1 MDYHRWFVIVTLE
14 APRRSR
20 GPGYIMIRFA
30 RTLAACLLLPLAA
43 GGVRAQAPL
52 PAPEAGP
59 IAVLPF
65 ANLSPDPDDAW
76 LGDGIAE
83 TLTAELEARG
93 LNVVGRARDW
103 LAAGGAAVGGGEP
116 AGGDALGDLGQLHRR
131 LGARWAVTGSY
142 QQIGQ
147 RLRINA
153 RIVDLPSAVVVHA
166 VRTDGERHEIFALQD
181 RIAGDLAAGLSGD
194 RLPTRGSPQPRRPD
208 ADLLVENAAPP
219 RRGGPPAGNPLTAR
233 PGESPAALSSAPWAP
248 RRPAEAA
255 PVPGG
260 TAGRQTAPVPRRPAA
275 AAPGMVGS
283 VGREPVAAPR
293 RPAETAPSLDAGEA
307 RRRESAP
314 APLGPAAAA
323 PARREPAATSA
334 GARIPNT
341 AAESAGRFAGVG
353 IASGAGILTGR
364 PSVRP
369 ERTAAA
375 PRIDGTLDDPVW
387 ERATRISDFVQ
398 QRPLDGA
405 PATEDSEVYIAY
417 DNDNL
422 YFGIRA
428 HYSDP
433 ALIRANRADRDQTFI
448 DDTVAVYFDPF
459 LDQQRAY
466 VFSVNGYGVQADS
479 LLESSAQR
487 MSGGGGGGGRPGGG
501 GGRTPGSGRGGMSAA
516 LAASLGAPPTGDLS
530 WDALFD
536 SAARLVADGWTAEMA
551 IPFKSLRYPERRP
564 GEPHRWGFQIVRTIF
579 GKDEADVWSPVSRGV
594 AGFLTQMGLLDG
606 LTNLSTSRNLEILP
620 TLTAIRYG
628 SLDASTG
635 SFEEATQPEG
645 ALNLKYGVTPNLT
658 ADFTYNPDFSQIES
672 DTPQIEVN
680 QRYPLFFPELRP
692 FFLEGQEVFTL
703 PGQINL
709 LHTRTIV
716 DPRYGAKLTGKV
728 GNTTLGV
735 LVAND
740 EAPGKRDDLAA
751 DALGKTSRIFVGR
764 ARYDLYAESSI
775 GVMAT
780 DREFLDSYSRVA
792 AVDGRFRLGRTSS
805 LTMLY
810 AGSQH
815 RDETGAE
822 RTGPTAHVA
831 YNRQGRNLSYGASF
845 DTVDPNFRTDTGFVQ
860 RVDTRST
867 RANAAY
873 RWWPDNLVSNWGP
886 FASYG
891 RIYDFAGVL
900 QDEQTGAGVRA
911 TLANG
916 IITVANVNQDL
927 EHYGG
932 IDFRKTSAFIGGGA
946 SASRKIAFGGFL
958 NWGDQIRYGD
968 APFLGRSVNTT
979 VFVNLRPTSRLSADL
994 NLITSRLHDPMTE
1007 ALVFDVKILRTF
1019 TTYQLTNRLALRN
1032 ITEYN
1037 SLNRT
1042 LGANVLF
1049 TYRVNAGTVFFVG
1062 YDDHYQQEDLIDAVR
1077 FPTTALRQTNRAF
1090 FTKLSYLFRY

>member
-1 MDYHRWFVIVTLE
+1 MTR
-14 APRRSR
+14 A
-20 GPGYIMIRFA
+20 A
-30 RTLAACLLLPLAA
+30 RALAACLLLPLTA
-43 GGVRAQAPL
+43 GGTRAQAPV
-52 PAPEAGP
+52 PPPISAP

-65 ANLSPDPDDAW
+65 TNLSPDPDDAW

-83 TLTAELEARG
+83 TLTAELSARG
-93 LNVVGRARDW
+93 LPVVGAAGVA
-103 LAAGGAAVGGGEP
+103 LAAPGPGGVEDSA
-116 AGGDALGDLGQLHRR
+116 GDLERLHRR
-131 LGARWAVTGSY
+131 LGARWAVTGSF

-153 RIVDLPSAVVVHA
+153 RILDLPSAVVIHA
-166 VRTDGERHEIFALQD
+166 ARIDGARHEIFALQD
-181 RIAGDLAAGLSGD
+181 RIAGELAAGLSTG
-194 RLPTRGSPQPRRPD
+194 RFPTPGLPKPRHPD
-208 ADLLVENAAPP
+208 AGRLAEVAASP
-219 RRGGPPAGNPLTAR
+219 RPAGPPTGNPLAAR
-233 PGESPAALSSAPWAP
+233 PGESPADFSGPAGTL
-248 RRPAEAA
+248 RRPGEVPAGGGVPSLGAE
-255 PVPGG
+255 GG
-260 TAGRQTAPVPRRPAA
+260 TGVPNPAGGAA
-275 AAPGMVGS
+275 G
-283 VGREPVAAPR
+283 
-293 RPAETAPSLDAGEA
+293 L
-307 RRRESAP
+307 
-314 APLGPAAAA
+314 
-323 PARREPAATSA
+323 
-334 GARIPNT
+334 
-341 AAESAGRFAGVG
+341 G

-369 ERTAAA
+369 ERTADA

-387 ERATRISDFVQ
+387 ERATRIADFVQ

-405 PATEDSEVYIAY
+405 PATEDTEVYVAY
-417 DNDNL
+417 DDDNL

-479 LLESSAQR
+479 LLESSAER
-487 MSGGGGGGGRPGGG
+487 LPGGGGGGGGGGGRSG
-501 GGRTPGSGRGGMSAA
+501 GGRSPGSGRGGMSAA

-530 WDALFD
+530 WDALFETE
-536 SAARLVADGWTAEMA
+536 ARLTGDGWTAEMA
-551 IPFKSLRYPERRP
+551 IPFKSLRYPERGP

-579 GKDEADVWSPVSRGV
+579 GKDEADVWSPVSRGM

-606 LTNLSTSRNLEILP
+606 LTNLSTSRNLEIMP
-620 TLTAIRYG
+620 TVTAIRYG
-628 SLDASTG
+628 SLDAATG
-635 SFEEATQPEG
+635 AFDEATQPEG
-645 ALNLKYGVTPNLT
+645 AVNVKYGVTPNLT

-680 QRYPLFFPELRP
+680 QRFPLFYPELRP
-692 FFLEGQEVFTL
+692 FFLEGQEVFTV
-703 PGQINL
+703 PGQVNL

-716 DPRYGAKLTGKV
+716 DPRYGGKLTGKV

-740 EAPGKRDDLAA
+740 EAPGRRDDLPA
-751 DALGKTSRIFVGR
+751 DAVGKTSQVFVGR
-764 ARYDLYAESSI
+764 ARYDLYAESSL

-780 DREFLDSYSRVA
+780 GREFLDAYSRVA

-815 RDETGAE
+815 RDEEGAE

-845 DTVDPNFRTDTGFVQ
+845 DSIDPDFRTDTGFLQ
-860 RVDTRST
+860 RVDTRT
-867 RANAAY
+867 ARANAAW
-873 RWWPDNLVSNWGP
+873 RWWPDNLVINWGP

-891 RIYDFAGVL
+891 RIYDFGGVL
-900 QDEQTGAGVRA
+900 QDEQSSLGARA

-916 IITVANVNQDL
+916 IITVFNVNQDV
-927 EHYGG
+927 ERYSG
-932 IDFRKTSAFIGGGA
+932 IDFRKNSAFIGGGA
-946 SASRKIAFGGFL
+946 SASRKLSFGGFL

-968 APFLGRSVNTT
+968 DPFLGRSVNTT
-979 VFVNLRPTSRLSADL
+979 VFANLRPTSRLSADL
-994 NLITSRLHDPMTE
+994 TLITSRLHDPMTE
-1007 ALVFDVKILRTF
+1007 AQVFDVKILRTF

-1032 ITEYN
+1032 IMEYN

-1062 YDDHYQQEDLIDAVR
+1062 YDDHYRQGSLIDEAR

>member
-1 MDYHRWFVIVTLE
+1 M
-14 APRRSR
+14 R
-20 GPGYIMIRFA
+20 GSD
-30 RTLAACLLLPLAA
+30 
-43 GGVRAQAPL
+43 
-52 PAPEAGP
+52 P

-65 ANLSPDPDDAW
+65 TNLSPDPEDAW

-83 TLTAELEARG
+83 TLKAELAARG
-93 LNVVGRARDW
+93 LTVVGPAG
-103 LAAGGAAVGGGEP
+103 LPIVVTGGAVGAED
-116 AGGDALGDLGQLHRR
+116 AGGDFGRLHRR
-131 LGARWAVTGSY
+131 LGTRRAVTGSY
-142 QQIGQ
+142 QQVGR

-153 RIVDLPSAVVVHA
+153 RVVDLPSAVVLHA
-166 VRTDGERHEIFALQD
+166 VRTDGDRHEIFALQD
-181 RIAGDLAAGLSGD
+181 RIAGELAAGLSAG
-194 RLPTRGSPQPRRPD
+194 RFTPRKLP
-208 ADLLVENAAPP
+208 AAPP
-219 RRGGPPAGNPLTAR
+219 SGPDLRA
-233 PGESPAALSSAPWAP
+233 
-248 RRPAEAA
+248 
-255 PVPGG
+255 
-260 TAGRQTAPVPRRPAA
+260 
-275 AAPGMVGS
+275 
-283 VGREPVAAPR
+283 
-293 RPAETAPSLDAGEA
+293 
-307 RRRESAP
+307 ESAP
-314 APLGPAAAA
+314 APRLGNPPPGIPPRVDAAAA
-323 PARREPAATSA
+323 EDPARPGGLATRDRPRGRPVESATVLSPTPLTPRGPADAAA
-334 GARIPNT
+334 GAAETAGLDPFAAPRRRQPTEAAPFSTAGETAPVERGRAGGGIPGS
-341 AAESAGRFAGVG
+341 AAEGISVPNAAGGIAGLG

-369 ERTAAA
+369 ERTTTA

-387 ERATRISDFVQ
+387 ERATRIADFVQ

-405 PATEDSEVYIAY
+405 PATEDTEVYIAY

-422 YFGIRA
+422 YFGVHA

-433 ALIRANRADRDQTFI
+433 GLIRANRADRDQTFI
-448 DDTVAVYFDPF
+448 DDTVALYFDPF

-466 VFSVNGYGVQADS
+466 VFSVNGYGVQGDS
-479 LLESSAQR
+479 LLESSAER
-487 MSGGGGGGGRPGGG
+487 MPGGGGGGGGGGGRPGGG
-501 GGRTPGSGRGGMSAA
+501 GRSPGSGRGGMSAA

-530 WDALFD
+530 WDALFE
-536 SAARLVADGWTAEMA
+536 SGARLVDDGWTAEMA

-594 AGFLTQMGLLDG
+594 AGFLTQMGVLDG

-620 TLTAIRYG
+620 TVTAIRIG
-628 SLDASTG
+628 SLDAATG
-635 SFEEATQPEG
+635 GFDEATHPEG
-645 ALNLKYGVTPNLT
+645 AVNVKYGVTPNLT

-680 QRYPLFFPELRP
+680 QRFPLFYPELRP
-692 FFLEGQEVFTL
+692 FFLEGQEVFTV
-703 PGQINL
+703 PGQVNL

-716 DPRYGAKLTGKV
+716 DPRYGGKLTGKV

-740 EAPGKRDDLAA
+740 EAPGRRDDLAA
-751 DALGKTSRIFVGR
+751 DAVGKTSQVFVGR
-764 ARYDLYAESSI
+764 ARYDLYAESSL

-780 DREFLDSYSRVA
+780 GREFLDAYSRVA

-815 RDETGAE
+815 RDEDGAE

-845 DTVDPNFRTDTGFVQ
+845 DSVDPNFRTDTGFLQ
-860 RVDTRST
+860 RVDTRT
-867 RANAAY
+867 ARANAAW
-873 RWWPDNLVSNWGP
+873 RWWPDNMVINWGP

-891 RIYDFAGVL
+891 RIYDFGGIL
-900 QDEQTGAGVRA
+900 QDEQSGFGVRA

-916 IITVANVNQDL
+916 IITVANVNRDM
-927 EHYGG
+927 ERYGG

-946 SASRKIAFGGFL
+946 SASRRISFGGFL
-958 NWGDQIRYGD
+958 NWGDQIRYHETD
-968 APFLGRSVNTT
+968 PFLGRSVNTT
-979 VFVNLRPTSRLSADL
+979 VFANLRPTSRLSADL
-994 NLITSRLHDPMTE
+994 TLITSRLHDPMTE
-1007 ALVFDVKILRTF
+1007 DLVFDVKILRTF

-1032 ITEYN
+1032 IMEFN

-1062 YDDHYQQEDLIDAVR
+1062 YDDHYRQGNLIDDVR

>member
-1 MDYHRWFVIVTLE
+1 MT
-14 APRRSR
+14 
-20 GPGYIMIRFA
+20 RFA
-30 RTLAACLLLPLAA
+30 PITRGTCLLLALAGA
-43 GGVRAQAPL
+43 DVGAQAP
-52 PAPEAGP
+52 PPGRGANP

-65 ANLSPDPDDAW
+65 TNLSPDPDDAW
-76 LGDGIAE
+76 LGDGIAD
-83 TLTAELEARG
+83 TLAAELTARG
-93 LNVVGRARDW
+93 LRVVGPEVHP
-103 LAAGGAAVGGGEP
+103 LAILGGAGSGEDP
-116 AGGDALGDLGQLHRR
+116 VRELGRLHRR
-131 LGARWAVTGSY
+131 LGARRAVTGSY
-142 QQIGQ
+142 QRLGQ

-166 VRTDGERHEIFALQD
+166 VRADGERHEIFALQD
-181 RIAGDLAAGLSGD
+181 RIAGELAAGLAED
-194 RLPTRGSPQPRRPD
+194 RFPTRRPRGPQRPD
-208 ADLLVENAAPP
+208 ASPLAENA
-219 RRGGPPAGNPLTAR
+219 PAAR
-233 PGESPAALSSAPWAP
+233 PGATAAGEPPAARPGDSPDALFPAPPAFR
-248 RRPAEAA
+248 RRPAGTAPGPGRIAERETAPAAGRPGETAPGPGADEADPRA
-255 PVPGG
+255 PAGVG
-260 TAGRQTAPVPRRPAA
+260 TAGPAA
-275 AAPGMVGS
+275 GVAGAPGLASEG
-283 VGREPVAAPR
+283 
-293 RPAETAPSLDAGEA
+293 AG
-307 RRRESAP
+307 
-314 APLGPAAAA
+314 
-323 PARREPAATSA
+323 
-334 GARIPNT
+334 
-341 AAESAGRFAGVG
+341 FAGLG

-364 PSVRP
+364 PSVSP
-369 ERTAAA
+369 ERTTTA

-387 ERATRISDFVQ
+387 ERATRITEFVQ

-405 PATEDSEVYIAY
+405 PATEDTEVYIAY

-422 YFGIRA
+422 YFGVHA

-433 ALIRANRADRDQTFI
+433 GLIRANRADRDQTFI
-448 DDTVAVYFDPF
+448 DDTVALYFDPF

-466 VFSVNGYGVQADS
+466 VFSVNGYGVQGDS
-479 LLESSAQR
+479 LLESSAER
-487 MSGGGGGGGRPGGG
+487 LPGGGGGGGGGGGPGGG
-501 GGRTPGSGRGGMSAA
+501 GRSPGSGRGGMSAA

-530 WDALFD
+530 WDALFE
-536 SAARLVADGWTAEMA
+536 SGARLVDDGWTAEMA
-551 IPFKSLRYPERRP
+551 IPFKSLRYPERRA

-620 TLTAIRYG
+620 TVTAIRIG
-628 SLDASTG
+628 SLDAATG
-635 SFEEATQPEG
+635 AFEEATHPEG
-645 ALNLKYGVTPNLT
+645 AVNVKYGVTPNLT

-680 QRYPLFFPELRP
+680 QRFPLFYPELRP
-692 FFLEGQEVFTL
+692 FFLEGQEVFTV
-703 PGQINL
+703 PGQVNL

-716 DPRYGAKLTGKV
+716 DPRYGGKLTGKV

-740 EAPGKRDDLAA
+740 EAPGRRDDLPL
-751 DALGKTSRIFVGR
+751 DAVGKTSQVFVGR
-764 ARYDLYAESSI
+764 ARYDLYAESSL

-780 DREFLDSYSRVA
+780 GREFLDAYSRVA

-815 RDETGAE
+815 RNEEGAE

-845 DTVDPNFRTDTGFVQ
+845 DTVDPDFRTDTGFLQ
-860 RVDTRST
+860 RVDTRT
-867 RANAAY
+867 ARANAAW
-873 RWWPDNLVSNWGP
+873 RWWPDNLVINWGP
-886 FASYG
+886 YASYG
-891 RIYDFAGVL
+891 RIYDFGGVL
-900 QDEQTGAGVRA
+900 QDEQSGLGVRA

-916 IITVANVNQDL
+916 IITVANVNRDM
-927 EHYGG
+927 ERYGG
-932 IDFRKTSAFIGGGA
+932 IDFHKSSAFIGGGA
-946 SASRKIAFGGFL
+946 SASRRVSFGGFL
-958 NWGDQIRYGD
+958 NWGDQIRYHETD
-968 APFLGRSVNTT
+968 PFLGRSVNTT
-979 VFVNLRPTSRLSADL
+979 VFANLRPTSRLSADL
-994 NLITSRLHDPMTE
+994 TLITSRLRDPMTE

-1032 ITEYN
+1032 IMEFN

-1062 YDDHYQQEDLIDAVR
+1062 YDDHYQQGDLFDAVR

>member
-1 MDYHRWFVIVTLE
+1 MTR
-14 APRRSR
+14 A
-20 GPGYIMIRFA
+20 A
-30 RTLAACLLLPLAA
+30 RAVAACLLLLPPAA
-43 GGVRAQAPL
+43 GGVRAQEPL
-52 PAPEAGP
+52 PVRGSDP

-65 ANLSPDPDDAW
+65 TNLSPDPEDAW

-83 TLTAELEARG
+83 TLTAELAARG
-93 LNVVGRARDW
+93 LTVVGPAG
-103 LAAGGAAVGGGEP
+103 LPIVGTGGAVGAED
-116 AGGDALGDLGQLHRR
+116 AGGDFGRLHRR
-131 LGARWAVTGSY
+131 LGARRAVTGSY
-142 QQIGQ
+142 QQVGR

-153 RIVDLPSAVVVHA
+153 RLVDLPSAVVIHA
-166 VRTDGERHEIFALQD
+166 VRTDGDRHEIFALQD
-181 RIAGDLAAGLSGD
+181 RIAGELAAGLTAG
-194 RLPTRGSPQPRRPD
+194 RFPTRKLP
-208 ADLLVENAAPP
+208 AAPP
-219 RRGGPPAGNPLTAR
+219 SG
-233 PGESPAALSSAPWAP
+233 
-248 RRPAEAA
+248 
-255 PVPGG
+255 
-260 TAGRQTAPVPRRPAA
+260 
-275 AAPGMVGS
+275 VGL
-283 VGREPVAAPR
+283 RA
-293 RPAETAPSLDAGEA
+293 
-307 RRRESAP
+307 ESAP
-314 APLGPAAAA
+314 APRLGNAPPGIPPRVDAAAA
-323 PARREPAATSA
+323 EDPARSGGLATDDRPQGRPLESAAVLSPTPSTPRGAADAAA
-334 GARIPNT
+334 GAAETAGLEPFAAPRRRRPMEAAPSSAAGGTARAERGRAGGGIPGS
-341 AAESAGRFAGVG
+341 AAEGIGVPNAAGGTAGLG
-353 IASGAGILTGR
+353 IASAAGILTGR

-369 ERTAAA
+369 ERTTTA

-387 ERATRISDFVQ
+387 ERATRITDFVQ

-405 PATEDSEVYIAY
+405 PATEDTEVYIAY

-422 YFGIRA
+422 YFGVHA

-433 ALIRANRADRDQTFI
+433 GLIRANRADRDQTFI
-448 DDTVAVYFDPF
+448 DDTVALYFDPF

-466 VFSVNGYGVQADS
+466 VFSVNGYGVQGDS
-479 LLESSAQR
+479 LLESSAER
-487 MSGGGGGGGRPGGG
+487 MPGGGGGGGGGGGRPGGG
-501 GGRTPGSGRGGMSAA
+501 GRSPGSGRGGMSAA

-530 WDALFD
+530 WDALFE
-536 SAARLVADGWTAEMA
+536 SGARLVDDGWTAEMA
-551 IPFKSLRYPERRP
+551 IPFKSLRYPERRA

-620 TLTAIRYG
+620 TVTAIRIG
-628 SLDASTG
+628 SLDAATG
-635 SFEEATQPEG
+635 AFEESTHPEG
-645 ALNLKYGVTPNLT
+645 AVNVKYGVTPNLT

-680 QRYPLFFPELRP
+680 QRFPLFYPELRP
-692 FFLEGQEVFTL
+692 FFLEGQEVFTV
-703 PGQINL
+703 PGQVNL

-716 DPRYGAKLTGKV
+716 DPRYGGKLTGKV

-740 EAPGKRDDLAA
+740 EAPGRRDDLPL
-751 DALGKTSRIFVGR
+751 DAIGKKSQVFVGR
-764 ARYDLYAESSI
+764 ARYDLYAESSL

-780 DREFLDSYSRVA
+780 GREFLDAYSRVA

-815 RDETGAE
+815 RDEEGAE

-845 DTVDPNFRTDTGFVQ
+845 DTVDPNFRTDTGFLQ
-860 RVDTRST
+860 RVDTRT
-867 RANAAY
+867 GRANAAW
-873 RWWPDNLVSNWGP
+873 RWWPDNMVINWGP

-891 RIYDFAGVL
+891 RIYDFGGIL
-900 QDEQTGAGVRA
+900 QDEQSGLGVRA

-916 IITVANVNQDL
+916 IITVANVNRDM
-927 EHYGG
+927 ERFGG
-932 IDFRKTSAFIGGGA
+932 IDFHKTSAFIGGGA
-946 SASRKIAFGGFL
+946 SASRRVSFGGFL
-958 NWGDQIRYGD
+958 NWGDQIRYHETD
-968 APFLGRSVNTT
+968 PFLGRSVNTT
-979 VFVNLRPTSRLSADL
+979 VFANLRPTSRLSADL
-994 NLITSRLHDPMTE
+994 TLITSRLHDPMTE
-1007 ALVFDVKILRTF
+1007 DLVFDVKILRTF

-1032 ITEYN
+1032 IMEFN

-1062 YDDHYQQEDLIDAVR
+1062 YDDHYRQGNLIDDVR

>member
-1 MDYHRWFVIVTLE
+1 MTP
-14 APRRSR
+14 A
-20 GPGYIMIRFA
+20 A
-30 RTLAACLLLPLAA
+30 RALTVGLLLPLAA
-43 GGVRAQAPL
+43 VGVRAQEPQPVRGSDA
-52 PAPEAGP
+52 

-65 ANLSPDPDDAW
+65 TNLSPDPENAW

-83 TLTAELEARG
+83 TLTAELAARG
-93 LNVVGRARDW
+93 LTVVGP
-103 LAAGGAAVGGGEP
+103 AGLSHAVAGRPGGGEDP
-116 AGGDALGDLGQLHRR
+116 AGDLGRLHRR
-131 LGARWAVTGSY
+131 LGARRAVTGSY

-166 VRTDGERHEIFALQD
+166 VRADGERHEIFALQD
-181 RIAGDLAAGLSGD
+181 RIAGELAAGLSTG
-194 RLPTRGSPQPRRPD
+194 RVSTGMLQPPRPPAAGGRRAGIVPPAPGGELPLPFS
-208 ADLLVENAAPP
+208 AAPST
-219 RRGGPPAGNPLTAR
+219 RRAPMEAAGV
-233 PGESPAALSSAPWAP
+233 PGAIPGRE
-248 RRPAEAA
+248 PAEAA
-255 PVPGG
+255 PH
-260 TAGRQTAPVPRRPAA
+260 AGA
-275 AAPGMVGS
+275 M
-283 VGREPVAAPR
+283 
-293 RPAETAPSLDAGEA
+293 
-307 RRRESAP
+307 
-314 APLGPAAAA
+314 
-323 PARREPAATSA
+323 ARREPAGTTPGAA
-334 GARIPNT
+334 GAT
-341 AAESAGRFAGVG
+341 ARRNPAPAGGGVPGRASGGATVANPAGGAAGLG

-369 ERTAAA
+369 ERTTAA
-375 PRIDGTLDDPVW
+375 PRIDGALDDPMW
-387 ERATRISDFVQ
+387 ERATRITEFVQ

-405 PATEDSEVYIAY
+405 PATEDTEVHIAY
-417 DNDNL
+417 DDDNL

-479 LLESSAQR
+479 LLESSAER
-487 MSGGGGGGGRPGGG
+487 TPGGGGGGGGGGRPGG

-536 SAARLVADGWTAEMA
+536 SAARLSADGWTAEMA
-551 IPFKSLRYPERRP
+551 IPFKSLRYPERGP

-579 GKDEADVWSPVSRGV
+579 GKDEADVWSPVSRGQ

-606 LTNLSTSRNLEILP
+606 LTGLSTSRNLEILP
-620 TLTAIRYG
+620 TVTAIRIG
-628 SLDASTG
+628 SLDAGTG
-635 SFEEATQPEG
+635 AFEETTQPEG

-680 QRYPLFFPELRP
+680 QRFPLFFPELRP
-692 FFLEGQEVFTL
+692 FFLEGQEVFTV
-703 PGQINL
+703 PGQVNL
-709 LHTRTIV
+709 LHTRTII
-716 DPRYGAKLTGKV
+716 DPRYGGKLTGKV

-740 EAPGKRDDLAA
+740 EAAGRRDGLPA
-751 DALGKTSRIFVGR
+751 DAIGKTSQVFAGR
-764 ARYDLYAESSI
+764 ARYDLYAESSV

-780 DREFLDSYSRVA
+780 GREFIDAYSRVA

-815 RDETGAE
+815 RDDEGAE

-831 YNRQGRNLSYGASF
+831 YDRRGRNLSYGASF

-860 RVDTRST
+860 RVDTRSA
-867 RANAAY
+867 RANAGY
-873 RWWPDNLVSNWGP
+873 QWWPDNLVINWGP

-891 RIYDFAGVL
+891 RIYDFAGTL

-916 IITVANVNQDL
+916 IITVANVNRDL
-927 EHYGG
+927 ERYGG
-932 IDFRKTSAFIGGGA
+932 LDFLKTSAFIGGGA
-946 SASRKIAFGGFL
+946 SASRKVAFGGFL

-968 APFLGRSVNTT
+968 DPFLGRSVNTT
-979 VFVNLRPTSRLSADL
+979 VFANLRPTSRLSADL
-994 NLITSRLHDPMTE
+994 TLITSRLHDPMTE

-1019 TTYQLTNRLALRN
+1019 TTYQLTNRLSLRN
-1032 ITEYN
+1032 IMEFN

-1062 YDDHYQQEDLIDAVR
+1062 YDDHYQQGDLFDAVR

>member
-1 MDYHRWFVIVTLE
+1 
-14 APRRSR
+14 
-20 GPGYIMIRFA
+20 MIRVA
-30 RTLAACLLLPLAA
+30 RALAACLLLPLAA
-43 GGVRAQAPL
+43 GGVRAQAPF
-52 PAPEAGP
+52 PARGFDP

-65 ANLSPDPDDAW
+65 ANLSPDPEDAW

-83 TLTAELEARG
+83 TVTAELEARG
-93 LNVVGRARDW
+93 LTVVGPDGPP
-103 LAAGGAAVGGGEP
+103 LAASGGAGGGEDP
-116 AGGDALGDLGQLHRR
+116 AGDLGRLHRR

-153 RIVDLPSAVVVHA
+153 RIVELPSAVVVHA

-181 RIAGDLAAGLSGD
+181 RIAGDLAAGLSAG
-194 RLPTRGSPQPRRPD
+194 RFPTRESPRPRRPHEG
-208 ADLLVENAAPP
+208 LLAENAP
-219 RRGGPPAGNPLTAR
+219 
-233 PGESPAALSSAPWAP
+233 ALS
-248 RRPAEAA
+248 AA
-255 PVPGG
+255 PL
-260 TAGRQTAPVPRRPAA
+260 
-275 AAPGMVGS
+275 
-283 VGREPVAAPR
+283 APR
-293 RPAETAPSLDAGEA
+293 RPAETAPDPGGTAGRETASVPRRPAEAAPGVGGSVGRETAPAPRRLAGAGPGPDAGEA
-307 RRRESAP
+307 PRREPASAP
-314 APLGPAAAA
+314 RGPATAAS
-323 PARREPAATSA
+323 ARREPAATSA
-334 GARIPNT
+334 GARIPNP
-341 AAESAGRFAGVG
+341 AAEVPGGVAGVG

-369 ERTAAA
+369 ERTATA
-375 PRIDGTLDDPVW
+375 PRIDGTLDDPAW
-387 ERATRISDFVQ
+387 ERATRITELVQ

-405 PATEDSEVYIAY
+405 PATEDTEVLIAY
-417 DNDNL
+417 DNENL
-422 YFGIRA
+422 YFGIHA

-487 MSGGGGGGGRPGGG
+487 MLGGGGGGGGGGRPGGG
-501 GGRTPGSGRGGMSAA
+501 GGRTPGAGRGGMSAA

-594 AGFLTQMGLLDG
+594 AGFLPQMGLLDG

-620 TLTAIRYG
+620 TVTAIRFG
-628 SLDASTG
+628 SLDAATG
-635 SFEEATQPEG
+635 AFEEEDRPEG
-645 ALNLKYGVTPNLT
+645 AVNVKYGVTPNLT
-658 ADFTYNPDFSQIES
+658 ADFTFNPDFSQIES

-692 FFLEGQEVFTL
+692 FFLEGQEVFTV
-703 PGQINL
+703 PGQVNL
-709 LHTRTIV
+709 LHTRTII
-716 DPRYGAKLTGKV
+716 DPRYGGKLTGKV

-740 EAPGKRDDLAA
+740 VAAGRRDDLPR
-751 DALGKTSRIFVGR
+751 DAIGKTSQVFVGR
-764 ARYDLYAESSI
+764 ARYDLYAESSV

-780 DREFLDSYSRVA
+780 GREFLDAYSRVA

-815 RDETGAE
+815 RDEEGAE

-845 DTVDPNFRTDTGFVQ
+845 DTVDPNFRTETGFVQ
-860 RVDTRST
+860 RVDTRSA
-867 RANAAY
+867 RANAGY
-873 RWWPDNLVSNWGP
+873 QWWPDNVVINWGP

-891 RIYDFAGVL
+891 RIYDFAGIL
-900 QDEQTGAGVRA
+900 QDEQSGLGVRA

-916 IITVANVNQDL
+916 IITVANVNRDM
-927 EHYGG
+927 ERYGG
-932 IDFRKTSAFIGGGA
+932 IDFFKTSAFIGGGA
-946 SASRKIAFGGFL
+946 SASRKVSFGGFF
-958 NWGDQIRYGD
+958 NWGDQIRYHETD
-968 APFLGRSVNTT
+968 PFLGRSVNTT
-979 VFVNLRPTSRLSADL
+979 VFANLRPTSRLSADL
-994 NLITSRLHDPMTE
+994 TLITSRLHDPMTE

-1019 TTYQLTNRLALRN
+1019 TTYQVTNRLAVRN
-1032 ITEYN
+1032 IMEYN
-1037 SLNRT
+1037 SLSRT

-1062 YDDHYQQEDLIDAVR
+1062 YDDRYQQGDLFDAVR

>member
-1 MDYHRWFVIVTLE
+1 M
-14 APRRSR
+14 S
-20 GPGYIMIRFA
+20 RFA
-30 RTLAACLLLPLAA
+30 RAAVAVCLLLAPA
-43 GGVRAQAPL
+43 GAGVGVLAQAP
-52 PAPEAGP
+52 EAARGGGP
-59 IAVLPF
+59 VAVLPF
-65 ANLSPDPDDAW
+65 TNLSPDPADAW

-83 TLTAELEARG
+83 TLTAEFEAYG
-93 LNVVGRARDW
+93 LTVVGHAGGTP
-103 LAAGGAAVGGGEP
+103 AAGGGAAV
-116 AGGDALGDLGQLHRR
+116 DLDEAHRR
-131 LGARWAVTGSY
+131 LGARRAVTGSF
-142 QQIGQ
+142 QQVGR

-166 VRTDGERHEIFALQD
+166 VRTDGDRHEIFALQD
-181 RIAGDLAAGLSGD
+181 RIAGELAAGLSAG
-194 RLPTRGSPQPRRPD
+194 RFP
-208 ADLLVENAAPP
+208 APP
-219 RRGGPPAGNPLTAR
+219 RTPTPRRSTEPVPAPGAGGAGRRPSPAPAGVGAAGRAAGAAGVPN
-233 PGESPAALSSAPWAP
+233 PAA
-248 RRPAEAA
+248 
-255 PVPGG
+255 GI
-260 TAGRQTAPVPRRPAA
+260 AG
-275 AAPGMVGS
+275 
-283 VGREPVAAPR
+283 
-293 RPAETAPSLDAGEA
+293 L
-307 RRRESAP
+307 
-314 APLGPAAAA
+314 
-323 PARREPAATSA
+323 
-334 GARIPNT
+334 
-341 AAESAGRFAGVG
+341 G

-369 ERTAAA
+369 ERTADA
-375 PRIDGTLDDPVW
+375 PRIDGALDDPVW
-387 ERATRISDFVQ
+387 ERATRIADFVQ

-405 PATEDSEVYIAY
+405 PATEDTEVYVAY
-417 DNDNL
+417 DDDNL

-479 LLESSAQR
+479 LLESSAER
-487 MSGGGGGGGRPGGG
+487 TPGGGGGGGGGRPGGG
-501 GGRTPGSGRGGMSAA
+501 GRSPGSGRGGMSAA

-530 WDALFD
+530 WDALFETD
-536 SAARLVADGWTAEMA
+536 ARLAADGWTAEMA
-551 IPFKSLRYPERRP
+551 IPFKSLRYPERGP

-579 GKDEADVWSPVSRGV
+579 GKDEADVWSPVSRGM

-620 TLTAIRYG
+620 TVTAIRYG
-628 SLDASTG
+628 SLDAATG
-635 SFEEATQPEG
+635 AFDEATQPEG
-645 ALNLKYGVTPNLT
+645 AVNVKYGVTPNLT

-680 QRYPLFFPELRP
+680 QRFPLFYPELRP
-692 FFLEGQEVFTL
+692 FFLEGQEVFTV
-703 PGQINL
+703 PGQVNL

-716 DPRYGAKLTGKV
+716 DPRYGGKLTGKV
-728 GNTTLGV
+728 GDTTLGV

-740 EAPGKRDDLAA
+740 EAPGRRDDLPL
-751 DALGKTSRIFVGR
+751 DAVGKTSQVFVGR
-764 ARYDLYAESSI
+764 ARYDLYAESSV

-780 DREFLDSYSRVA
+780 GREFMDAYSRVA

-815 RDETGAE
+815 RDEEGAE

-831 YNRQGRNLSYGASF
+831 YDRQGRNLSYGASF
-845 DTVDPNFRTDTGFVQ
+845 DSVDPDFRTDTGFLQ
-860 RVDTRST
+860 RVDTRT
-867 RANAAY
+867 ARANAAW
-873 RWWPDNLVSNWGP
+873 RWWPDNLVINWGP
-886 FASYG
+886 YASYG
-891 RIYDFAGVL
+891 RIYDFGGIL
-900 QDEQTGAGVRA
+900 QDEQSGLGVRA

-916 IITVANVNQDL
+916 IITVANVNRDM
-927 EHYGG
+927 ERYGG
-932 IDFRKTSAFIGGGA
+932 IDFYKSSAFIGGGA
-946 SASRKIAFGGFL
+946 SASRKLSFGGFL

-968 APFLGRSVNTT
+968 DPFLGRSVNTT
-979 VFVNLRPTSRLSADL
+979 VFANLRPTSRLSADVT
-994 NLITSRLHDPMTE
+994 LITSRLHDPMTE
-1007 ALVFDVKILRTF
+1007 AQVFDVKILRTF

-1032 ITEYN
+1032 IMEYN

-1062 YDDHYQQEDLIDAVR
+1062 YDDHYRQGSLIDEAR

>member
-1 MDYHRWFVIVTLE
+1 MTR
-14 APRRSR
+14 A
-20 GPGYIMIRFA
+20 A
-30 RTLAACLLLPLAA
+30 RALAACLLLLPATA
-43 GGVRAQAPL
+43 GVRAQEPPPL
-52 PAPEAGP
+52 PGSDP

-65 ANLSPDPDDAW
+65 TNLSPDPEDAW

-83 TLTAELEARG
+83 TLTAELAARG
-93 LNVVGRARDW
+93 LTVVGPGGLPIAITGGAVGAED
-103 LAAGGAAVGGGEP
+103 AGGGFGR
-116 AGGDALGDLGQLHRR
+116 LHRR
-131 LGARWAVTGSY
+131 LGARRAVTGSY

-153 RIVDLPSAVVVHA
+153 RIVDLPSAVVIHA
-166 VRTDGERHEIFALQD
+166 VRTDGDRHEIFALQD
-181 RIAGDLAAGLSGD
+181 RIAGELAAGLSAG
-194 RLPTRGSPQPRRPD
+194 RFTARKLP
-208 ADLLVENAAPP
+208 AAPP
-219 RRGGPPAGNPLTAR
+219 SR
-233 PGESPAALSSAPWAP
+233 SDLS
-248 RRPAEAA
+248 
-255 PVPGG
+255 
-260 TAGRQTAPVPRRPAA
+260 T
-275 AAPGMVGS
+275 
-283 VGREPVAAPR
+283 
-293 RPAETAPSLDAGEA
+293 
-307 RRRESAP
+307 ESAP
-314 APLGPAAAA
+314 APRLGNPPPAIPPRVDPAAAED
-323 PARREPAATSA
+323 PARPGGLATGDRLQGRPVESAAALSPAPLTPRGPASAAA
-334 GARIPNT
+334 GAGGTAGLEPFAAPRRRRPTESAPFSAAGETARAEPGRVGGGIPGS
-341 AAESAGRFAGVG
+341 AAEGISAPNPAGGVAGLG
-353 IASGAGILTGR
+353 IASAAGILTGR

-369 ERTAAA
+369 ARTATA
-375 PRIDGTLDDPVW
+375 PRIDGTLDDPLW
-387 ERATRISDFVQ
+387 ERATRITDFVQ

-405 PATEDSEVYIAY
+405 PATEDTEVYVAY

-422 YFGIRA
+422 YFGVHA

-479 LLESSAQR
+479 LLESSAER
-487 MSGGGGGGGRPGGG
+487 MPGGGGGGGGGGGRPGGG
-501 GGRTPGSGRGGMSAA
+501 GRSPGSGRGGMSAA

-530 WDALFD
+530 WDALFE
-536 SAARLVADGWTAEMA
+536 SGARLVDDGWTAEMA
-551 IPFKSLRYPERRP
+551 IPFKSLRYPERRA

-620 TLTAIRYG
+620 TVTAIRIG
-628 SLDASTG
+628 SLDTATG
-635 SFEEATQPEG
+635 AFEEEDRPEG
-645 ALNLKYGVTPNLT
+645 AVNVKYGVTPNLT

-680 QRYPLFFPELRP
+680 QRFPLFYPELRP
-692 FFLEGQEVFTL
+692 FFLEGQEVFTV
-703 PGQINL
+703 PGQVNL
-709 LHTRTIV
+709 LHTRTII
-716 DPRYGAKLTGKV
+716 DPRYGSKLTGKV

-740 EAPGKRDDLAA
+740 EAPGKRDDPAHRA
-751 DALGKTSRIFVGR
+751 FGKTSQVFAGR
-764 ARYDLYAESSI
+764 ARYDLYAESSV

-780 DREFLDSYSRVA
+780 GREFLDAYSRVA

-815 RDETGAE
+815 RDEEGAE

-845 DTVDPNFRTDTGFVQ
+845 DSVDPNFRTDTGFVQ
-860 RVDTRST
+860 RVDTRT
-867 RANAAY
+867 ARANAGY
-873 RWWPDNLVSNWGP
+873 QWWPDNLVINWGP

-891 RIYDFAGVL
+891 RIYDFGGIL
-900 QDEQTGAGVRA
+900 QDEQSGLGVRA

-916 IITVANVNQDL
+916 IITVANVNRDL
-927 EHYGG
+927 ERYGG
-932 IDFRKTSAFIGGGA
+932 IDFHKTSAFIGGGA
-946 SASRKIAFGGFL
+946 SASRKVSFGGFL
-958 NWGDQIRYGD
+958 NWGDQIRYHETD
-968 APFLGRSVNTT
+968 PFLGRSVNTT
-979 VFVNLRPTSRLSADL
+979 VFANLRPTSRLSADL
-994 NLITSRLHDPMTE
+994 TLITSRLHDPMTE
-1007 ALVFDVKILRTF
+1007 ELVFDVKILRTF

-1032 ITEYN
+1032 IMEFN

-1062 YDDHYQQEDLIDAVR
+1062 YDDHYRQGNLIDEVR

>member
-1 MDYHRWFVIVTLE
+1 MTR
-14 APRRSR
+14 A
-20 GPGYIMIRFA
+20 A
-30 RTLAACLLLPLAA
+30 RAVAACLLLLPPAA
-43 GGVRAQAPL
+43 GGVRAQEPL
-52 PAPEAGP
+52 PVRGSDP

-65 ANLSPDPDDAW
+65 TNLSPDPEDAW

-83 TLTAELEARG
+83 TLTAELAARG
-93 LNVVGRARDW
+93 LTVVGPAG
-103 LAAGGAAVGGGEP
+103 LPIVGTGGAVGAED
-116 AGGDALGDLGQLHRR
+116 AGGDFGRLHRR
-131 LGARWAVTGSY
+131 LGARRAVTGSY
-142 QQIGQ
+142 QQVGR

-153 RIVDLPSAVVVHA
+153 RLVDLPSAVVIHA
-166 VRTDGERHEIFALQD
+166 VRTDGDRHEIFALQD
-181 RIAGDLAAGLSGD
+181 RIAGELAAGLTAG
-194 RLPTRGSPQPRRPD
+194 RFATPKLPRPRRPD
-208 ADLLVENAAPP
+208 VGRLVENARAARPAD
-219 RRGGPPAGNPLTAR
+219 PPASNPPEPR
-233 PGESPAALSSAPWAP
+233 PGEAPPAAPTGAPI
-248 RRPAEAA
+248 
-255 PVPGG
+255 PG
-260 TAGRQTAPVPRRPAA
+260 R
-275 AAPGMVGS
+275 
-283 VGREPVAAPR
+283 
-293 RPAETAPSLDAGEA
+293 
-307 RRRESAP
+307 
-314 APLGPAAAA
+314 
-323 PARREPAATSA
+323 
-334 GARIPNT
+334 
-341 AAESAGRFAGVG
+341 AAESAGAIAGLG
-353 IASGAGILTGR
+353 IASAAGILTGR

-369 ERTAAA
+369 ERTTTA

-387 ERATRISDFVQ
+387 ERATRITDFVQ

-405 PATEDSEVYIAY
+405 PATEDTEVYIAY

-422 YFGIRA
+422 YFGVHA

-433 ALIRANRADRDQTFI
+433 GLIRANRADRDQTFI
-448 DDTVAVYFDPF
+448 DDTVALYFDPF

-466 VFSVNGYGVQADS
+466 VFSVNGYGVQGDS
-479 LLESSAQR
+479 LLESSAER
-487 MSGGGGGGGRPGGG
+487 MPGGGGGGGGRPGGG
-501 GGRTPGSGRGGMSAA
+501 GRSPGSGRGGMSAA

-530 WDALFD
+530 WDALFE
-536 SAARLVADGWTAEMA
+536 SGARLVDDGWTAEMA
-551 IPFKSLRYPERRP
+551 IPFKSLRYPERRA

-620 TLTAIRYG
+620 TVTAIRIG
-628 SLDASTG
+628 SLDAATG
-635 SFEEATQPEG
+635 AFDEATHPEG
-645 ALNLKYGVTPNLT
+645 AVNVKYGVTPNLT

-680 QRYPLFFPELRP
+680 QRFPLFYPELRP
-692 FFLEGQEVFTL
+692 FFLEGQEVFTV
-703 PGQINL
+703 PGQVNL

-716 DPRYGAKLTGKV
+716 DPRYGGKLTGKV

-740 EAPGKRDDLAA
+740 EAPGRRDDLPI
-751 DALGKTSRIFVGR
+751 DAVGKTSQVFVGR
-764 ARYDLYAESSI
+764 ARYDLYAESSL

-780 DREFLDSYSRVA
+780 GREFLDAYSRVA

-815 RDETGAE
+815 RDEEGAE

-845 DTVDPNFRTDTGFVQ
+845 DTVDPNFRTDTGFLQ
-860 RVDTRST
+860 RVDTRT
-867 RANAAY
+867 ARANAAW

-886 FASYG
+886 YASYG
-891 RIYDFAGVL
+891 RIYDFGGIL
-900 QDEQTGAGVRA
+900 QDEQSGLGVRA

-916 IITVANVNQDL
+916 IITVANVNRDL
-927 EHYGG
+927 ERYGG

-946 SASRKIAFGGFL
+946 SASRRVSFGGFL
-958 NWGDQIRYGD
+958 NWGDQIRYHETD
-968 APFLGRSVNTT
+968 PFLGRSVNTT
-979 VFVNLRPTSRLSADL
+979 VFANLRPTSRLSADL
-994 NLITSRLHDPMTE
+994 TLITSRLHDPMTE
-1007 ALVFDVKILRTF
+1007 DLVFDVKILRTF

-1032 ITEYN
+1032 IMEFN

-1062 YDDHYQQEDLIDAVR
+1062 YDDHYRQGNLIDDVR

>member
-1 MDYHRWFVIVTLE
+1 MT
-14 APRRSR
+14 
-20 GPGYIMIRFA
+20 RFA
-30 RTLAACLLLPLAA
+30 RTLAAVCLLPALAGSG
-43 GGVRAQAPL
+43 GGVRAQAPD
-52 PAPEAGP
+52 APGGSEP
-59 IAVLPF
+59 IAVLAF
-65 ANLSPDPDDAW
+65 TNLSPDPEDAW
-76 LGDGIAE
+76 LGEGIAE

-93 LNVVGRARDW
+93 LTVVGRLP
-103 LAAGGAAVGGGEP
+103 LAGAANDP
-116 AGGDALGDLGQLHRR
+116 AGDLGRLHRR
-131 LGARWAVTGSY
+131 LGARRAVTGSY

-147 RLRINA
+147 RLRVNA
-153 RIVDLPSAVVVHA
+153 RIVDLPSAVVLHA
-166 VRTDGERHEIFALQD
+166 VRVDGERHEIFALQD
-181 RIAGDLAAGLSGD
+181 RIAGELAAGLSTGRFRTGMLQPGRPPAAGRRRAD
-194 RLPTRGSPQPRRPD
+194 TPPPRPRGEPPLPFSAPPSTPLPT
-208 ADLLVENAAPP
+208 ADPA
-219 RRGGPPAGNPLTAR
+219 PAGGDV
-233 PGESPAALSSAPWAP
+233 PGRASGGAAVPA
-248 RRPAEAA
+248 PA
-255 PVPGG
+255 GG
-260 TAGRQTAPVPRRPAA
+260 TAG
-275 AAPGMVGS
+275 
-283 VGREPVAAPR
+283 
-293 RPAETAPSLDAGEA
+293 L
-307 RRRESAP
+307 
-314 APLGPAAAA
+314 
-323 PARREPAATSA
+323 
-334 GARIPNT
+334 
-341 AAESAGRFAGVG
+341 G

-387 ERATRISDFVQ
+387 ERATRIADFVQ

-405 PATEDSEVYIAY
+405 PATEDTEVLIAY

-479 LLESSAQR
+479 LLESSAER
-487 MSGGGGGGGRPGGG
+487 MPGGGGGGGGGRPGGG

-536 SAARLVADGWTAEMA
+536 SAARLAADGWTAEMA
-551 IPFKSLRYPERRP
+551 IPFKSLRYPERGP

-579 GKDEADVWSPVSRGV
+579 GKDEADVWSPVSRGL

-606 LTNLSTSRNLEILP
+606 LTGLSTSRNLEILP
-620 TLTAIRYG
+620 TVTAIRIG
-628 SLDASTG
+628 SLDAGTG
-635 SFEEATQPEG
+635 AFEEATQPEG

-680 QRYPLFFPELRP
+680 QRFPLFFPELRP
-692 FFLEGQEVFTL
+692 FFLEGQEVFTV
-703 PGQINL
+703 PGQVNL
-709 LHTRTIV
+709 LHTRTII
-716 DPRYGAKLTGKV
+716 DPRYGGKLTGKV

-740 EAPGKRDDLAA
+740 EAAGRRDGLPL
-751 DALGKTSRIFVGR
+751 DAVGKTSQVFVGR
-764 ARYDLYAESSI
+764 ARYDLYAESSV

-780 DREFLDSYSRVA
+780 GREFLDAYSRVA

-815 RDETGAE
+815 RDDEGAE

-845 DTVDPNFRTDTGFVQ
+845 DTVDPDFRTDTGFVQ
-860 RVDTRST
+860 RVDTRSA
-867 RANAAY
+867 RANAGY
-873 RWWPDNLVSNWGP
+873 QWWPDNLVINWGP

-891 RIYDFAGVL
+891 RIYDFGGIL
-900 QDEQTGAGVRA
+900 QDEQSGLGVRA

-916 IITVANVNQDL
+916 IITVANVNRDM
-927 EHYGG
+927 ERYGG
-932 IDFRKTSAFIGGGA
+932 IDFLKTSAFIGGGA
-946 SASRKIAFGGFL
+946 SASRKVSFGGFL
-958 NWGDQIRYGD
+958 NWGDQVRYGD
-968 APFLGRSVNTT
+968 DPFLGRSVNTT
-979 VFVNLRPTSRLSADL
+979 VFTNLRPTSRLSADVT
-994 NLITSRLHDPMTE
+994 LITSRLHDPMTE

-1032 ITEYN
+1032 IMEYN

-1049 TYRVNAGTVFFVG
+1049 TYRVNAGTVFFIG
-1062 YDDHYQQEDLIDAVR
+1062 YDDHYQQGDLFDAVR

>member
-1 MDYHRWFVIVTLE
+1 MT
-14 APRRSR
+14 S
-20 GPGYIMIRFA
+20 FA
-30 RTLAACLLLPLAA
+30 RTVGAVCLLAALT
-43 GGVRAQAPL
+43 GVGIRAQAPS
-52 PAPEAGP
+52 PGPGSAP

-65 ANLSPDPDDAW
+65 TNLSQDPDDDW
-76 LGDGIAE
+76 LGEGIAE
-83 TLTAELEARG
+83 TLTAELETRG
-93 LNVVGRARDW
+93 LTVVGVAQGP
-103 LAAGGAAVGGGEP
+103 LAAAADDP
-116 AGGDALGDLGQLHRR
+116 AGDLGWLQRR
-131 LGARWAVTGSY
+131 LGARWAVTGGF

-147 RLRINA
+147 RLRITA
-153 RIVDLPSAVVVHA
+153 RIVDLPAAVVVHA

-181 RIAGDLAAGLSGD
+181 RIAGELAASLSAG
-194 RLPTRGSPQPRRPD
+194 GSLTGRPPRPRRTEGGLRAAD
-208 ADLLVENAAPP
+208 APPALRGDPLAPSAAP
-219 RRGGPPAGNPLTAR
+219 
-233 PGESPAALSSAPWAP
+233 SAP
-248 RRPAEAA
+248 RRPTENA
-255 PVPGG
+255 PVRGEM
-260 TAGRQTAPVPRRPAA
+260 AGREP
-275 AAPGMVGS
+275 APGELA
-283 VGREPVAAPR
+283 GREPVRNELAGREPIPGEMAGRKPAAPPGR
-293 RPAETAPSLDAGEA
+293 AGVPGRA
-307 RRRESAP
+307 AGGTGGGVG
-314 APLGPAAAA
+314 LG
-323 PARREPAATSA
+323 
-334 GARIPNT
+334 I
-341 AAESAGRFAGVG
+341 AAE
-353 IASGAGILTGR
+353 AGILTGR

-369 ERTAAA
+369 QRTATA

-387 ERATRISDFVQ
+387 ERATRITELVQ

-405 PATEDSEVYIAY
+405 PATEDTEVFIAY

-422 YFGIRA
+422 YFGIHA

-433 ALIRANRADRDQTFI
+433 TLMRTNRADRDQTFI

-479 LLESSAQR
+479 LLESSAER
-487 MSGGGGGGGRPGGG
+487 MPGGGGGGRPGGRPGG

-530 WDALFD
+530 WDALFA
-536 SAARLVADGWTAEMA
+536 SAGRPVEDGWTAEMA
-551 IPFKSLRYPERRP
+551 IPFKSLRYPERSP

-620 TLTAIRYG
+620 TVTAIRFG
-628 SLDASTG
+628 SLDTATG
-635 SFEEATQPEG
+635 SFDEEAQPEG
-645 ALNLKYGVTPNLT
+645 ALNVKYGVTPNLT

-680 QRYPLFFPELRP
+680 QRFPLFFPELRP
-692 FFLEGQEVFTL
+692 FFLEGQEVFTV
-703 PGQINL
+703 PGQVNL
-709 LHTRTIV
+709 LHTRTII
-716 DPRYGAKLTGKV
+716 DPRYGGKLTGKV

-740 EAPGKRDDLAA
+740 EAPGKRDDPTDRAF
-751 DALGKTSRIFVGR
+751 GKTSRIFVGR
-764 ARYDLYAESSI
+764 ARYDLYAESSV

-780 DREFLDSYSRVA
+780 GREFLDAYSRVA

-815 RDETGAE
+815 RDEDGAE

-831 YNRQGRNLSYGASF
+831 YNRQGRNLSYGAAF
-845 DTVDPNFRTDTGFVQ
+845 DTVDPNFRTDTGYVQ
-860 RVDTRST
+860 RVDTRSAQ
-867 RANAAY
+867 ANAAW

-886 FASYG
+886 YASYN

-900 QDEQTGAGVRA
+900 QDEQSGLGVRA

-916 IITVANVNQDL
+916 IITVANANRDM
-927 EHYGG
+927 ERYGG
-932 IDFRKTSAFIGGGA
+932 IDFFKTSAFIGGGA
-946 SASRKIAFGGFL
+946 SASRKVSFGGFL
-958 NWGDQIRYGD
+958 NWGDQVRYD
-968 APFLGRSVNTT
+968 EYDPFLGRSVNTT

-994 NLITSRLHDPMTE
+994 NLITSRLHDPRTE

-1032 ITEYN
+1032 ILEYN
-1037 SLNRT
+1037 SLNGT

-1062 YDDHYQQEDLIDAVR
+1062 YDDHYQQGDLLDAVR

>member
-1 MDYHRWFVIVTLE
+1 MTR
-14 APRRSR
+14 A
-20 GPGYIMIRFA
+20 A
-30 RTLAACLLLPLAA
+30 RALAACLLLSLTA
-43 GGVRAQAPL
+43 GGVRAQP
-52 PAPEAGP
+52 PPRVGDSEP

-65 ANLSPDPDDAW
+65 TNLSPDPEDAW

-83 TLTAELEARG
+83 TLTAELAAQG
-93 LNVVGRARDW
+93 LTVVGPVGLPVAMT
-103 LAAGGAAVGGGEP
+103 GGAVSVED
-116 AGGDALGDLGQLHRR
+116 AGGDLGRLHRR
-131 LGARWAVTGSY
+131 LGARRAVTGSY
-142 QQIGQ
+142 QQIGR

-166 VRTDGERHEIFALQD
+166 ARADGERHEIFALQD
-181 RIAGDLAAGLSGD
+181 HIAAELAAGLSTGRFRTATLQPP
-194 RLPTRGSPQPRRPD
+194 RLPAAGGRRAAVVPPGPRDEPPLPFSAPASTRRP
-208 ADLLVENAAPP
+208 VE
-219 RRGGPPAGNPLTAR
+219 
-233 PGESPAALSSAPWAP
+233 
-248 RRPAEAA
+248 
-255 PVPGG
+255 
-260 TAGRQTAPVPRRPAA
+260 AA
-275 AAPGMVGS
+275 AAPGAV
-283 VGREPVAAPR
+283 
-293 RPAETAPSLDAGEA
+293 
-307 RRRESAP
+307 
-314 APLGPAAAA
+314 
-323 PARREPAATSA
+323 ARREPAVTAPVPSAIAGHEWAETAAIGGALVGPEREKTAPAPSA
-334 GARIPNT
+334 GAGRDASATAPT
-341 AAESAGRFAGVG
+341 AATARRNPEPARGGVPGGASGGAAVPSPAGGTAGLG
-353 IASGAGILTGR
+353 IASAAGILTGR

-369 ERTAAA
+369 ERTTTA

-387 ERATRISDFVQ
+387 ERATRIAEFVQ

-405 PATEDSEVYIAY
+405 PATEDTEVYVAY

-422 YFGIRA
+422 YFGVHA

-433 ALIRANRADRDQTFI
+433 GLIRANRADRDQTFI
-448 DDTVAVYFDPF
+448 DDTVALYFDPF

-466 VFSVNGYGVQADS
+466 VFSVNGYGVQGDS
-479 LLESSAQR
+479 LLESSAER
-487 MSGGGGGGGRPGGG
+487 MPGGGGGGGGGGGRPGGG
-501 GGRTPGSGRGGMSAA
+501 GRSPGSGRGGMSAA

-530 WDALFD
+530 WDALFE
-536 SAARLVADGWTAEMA
+536 SGARLVDDGWTAEMA

-579 GKDEADVWSPVSRGV
+579 GKDEADVWSPVSRGL
-594 AGFLTQMGLLDG
+594 AGFLTQMGVLDG

-620 TLTAIRYG
+620 TVTAIRIG
-628 SLDASTG
+628 SLDAATG
-635 SFEEATQPEG
+635 AFDEATHPEG
-645 ALNLKYGVTPNLT
+645 AVNVKYGVTPNLT

-680 QRYPLFFPELRP
+680 QRFPLFYPELRP
-692 FFLEGQEVFTL
+692 FFLEGQEVFTV
-703 PGQINL
+703 PGQVNL

-716 DPRYGAKLTGKV
+716 DPRYGGKLTGKV

-740 EAPGKRDDLAA
+740 EAPGRRDDLPI
-751 DALGKTSRIFVGR
+751 DAVGKTSQVFVGR
-764 ARYDLYAESSI
+764 ARYDLYAESSL

-780 DREFLDSYSRVA
+780 GREFLDAYSRVA

-815 RDETGAE
+815 RDEDGAE

-845 DTVDPNFRTDTGFVQ
+845 DSVDPNFRTDTGFLQ
-860 RVDTRST
+860 RVDTRT
-867 RANAAY
+867 ARANAAW

-886 FASYG
+886 YASYG
-891 RIYDFAGVL
+891 RIYDFGGIL
-900 QDEQTGAGVRA
+900 QDEQSGLGVRA

-916 IITVANVNQDL
+916 IITVANVNRDM
-927 EHYGG
+927 ERYGG
-932 IDFRKTSAFIGGGA
+932 IDFRKSSAFIGGGA
-946 SASRKIAFGGFL
+946 SASRRVSFGGFL
-958 NWGDQIRYGD
+958 NWGDQIRYHETD
-968 APFLGRSVNTT
+968 PFLGRSVNTT
-979 VFVNLRPTSRLSADL
+979 VFANLRPTSRLSADL
-994 NLITSRLHDPMTE
+994 TLITSRLHDPMTE
-1007 ALVFDVKILRTF
+1007 ELVFDVKILRTF

-1032 ITEYN
+1032 IMEFN

-1062 YDDHYQQEDLIDAVR
+1062 YDDHYRQGNLIDEVR

>member
-1 MDYHRWFVIVTLE
+1 MDYHRSFVVTIEDVAVSPAIQQLMTP
-14 APRRSR
+14 A
-20 GPGYIMIRFA
+20 A
-30 RTLAACLLLPLAA
+30 RALAACLLVPLAA
-43 GGVRAQAPL
+43 DGVRAQAPQ
-52 PAPEAGP
+52 PVRGSDA

-65 ANLSPDPDDAW
+65 TNLSPDPENAW

-83 TLTAELEARG
+83 TLTAELAARG
-93 LNVVGRARDW
+93 LTVVG
-103 LAAGGAAVGGGEP
+103 P
-116 AGGDALGDLGQLHRR
+116 AGLSHAVAGRAGDGEDPAGDLGRLHRR
-131 LGARWAVTGSY
+131 LGARRAVTGSY

-166 VRTDGERHEIFALQD
+166 VRADGERHEIFALQD
-181 RIAGDLAAGLSGD
+181 RIAGELAAGLSSG
-194 RLPTRGSPQPRRPD
+194 RFRTGMRQPPRPPAAGGRRAGIVPPGPGGEPPLPFSAPPSTRRPPM
-208 ADLLVENAAPP
+208 EAAGVP
-219 RRGGPPAGNPLTAR
+219 GAVAGR
-233 PGESPAALSSAPWAP
+233 E
-248 RRPAEAA
+248 PAEAA
-255 PVPGG
+255 PR
-260 TAGRQTAPVPRRPAA
+260 AGAIA
-275 AAPGMVGS
+275 
-283 VGREPVAAPR
+283 
-293 RPAETAPSLDAGEA
+293 
-307 RRRESAP
+307 RRESAGTTP
-314 APLGPAAAA
+314 GAGAT
-323 PARREPAATSA
+323 ARREPAPA
-334 GARIPNT
+334 GGGVPGRASGG
-341 AAESAGRFAGVG
+341 AAVANPAGGAAGLG

-369 ERTAAA
+369 ERTTAAA
-375 PRIDGTLDDPVW
+375 RIDGALDDPMW
-387 ERATRISDFVQ
+387 ERATRITEFVQ

-405 PATEDSEVYIAY
+405 PATEDTEVHIAY
-417 DNDNL
+417 DDDNL

-479 LLESSAQR
+479 LLESSAER
-487 MSGGGGGGGRPGGG
+487 TPGGGGGGGGGGRPGG

-536 SAARLVADGWTAEMA
+536 SAARLAADGWTAEMA
-551 IPFKSLRYPERRP
+551 IPFKSLRYPERGP

-606 LTNLSTSRNLEILP
+606 LTGLSTSRNLEILP
-620 TLTAIRYG
+620 TVTAIRIG
-628 SLDASTG
+628 SLDAGTG
-635 SFEEATQPEG
+635 AFEETTQPEG

-680 QRYPLFFPELRP
+680 QRFPLFFPELRP
-692 FFLEGQEVFTL
+692 FFLEGQEVFTV
-703 PGQINL
+703 PGQVNL
-709 LHTRTIV
+709 LHTRTII
-716 DPRYGAKLTGKV
+716 DPRYGGKLTGKV

-740 EAPGKRDDLAA
+740 EAAGRRDGLPA
-751 DALGKTSRIFVGR
+751 DAIGKTSQVFAGR
-764 ARYDLYAESSI
+764 ARYDLYAESSV

-780 DREFLDSYSRVA
+780 GREFIDAYSRVA

-815 RDETGAE
+815 RDDEGAE

-831 YNRQGRNLSYGASF
+831 YDRRGRNLSYGASF

-860 RVDTRST
+860 RVDTRSA
-867 RANAAY
+867 RGNAGY
-873 RWWPDNLVSNWGP
+873 QWWPDNLVINWGP

-891 RIYDFAGVL
+891 RIYDFAGTL

-916 IITVANVNQDL
+916 IITVANVNRDL
-927 EHYGG
+927 ERYGG
-932 IDFRKTSAFIGGGA
+932 LDFLKTSAFIGGGA
-946 SASRKIAFGGFL
+946 SASRKVAFGGFL

-968 APFLGRSVNTT
+968 DPFLGRSVNTT
-979 VFVNLRPTSRLSADL
+979 VFANLRPTSRLSADL
-994 NLITSRLHDPMTE
+994 TLITSRLHDPMTE

-1019 TTYQLTNRLALRN
+1019 TTYQLTNRLSLRN
-1032 ITEYN
+1032 IMEFN

-1062 YDDHYQQEDLIDAVR
+1062 YDDHYQQGDLFDAVR

>member
-1 MDYHRWFVIVTLE
+1 MDCLS
-14 APRRSR
+14 SR
-20 GPGYIMIRFA
+20 FGDRADPSALQPPGKFMTSFA
-30 RTLAACLLLPLAA
+30 RTAVAVCLLPALTGA
-43 GGVRAQAPL
+43 GVRAQAPS
-52 PAPEAGP
+52 PGPGSDP
-59 IAVLPF
+59 IAVIPF
-65 ANLSPDPDDAW
+65 TNLSQDPDDDW
-76 LGDGIAE
+76 LGEGIAE
-83 TLTAELEARG
+83 TLTAELETRG
-93 LNVVGRARDW
+93 LTVVGRAGEP
-103 LAAGGAAVGGGEP
+103 LAAPGDDP
-116 AGGDALGDLGQLHRR
+116 AGGLGRR
-131 LGARWAVTGSY
+131 QRRPGARWAVTGSY
-142 QQIGQ
+142 QQVGQ
-147 RLRINA
+147 RLRITA
-153 RIVDLPSAVVVHA
+153 QIVDLPAAVVVHA
-166 VRTDGERHEIFALQD
+166 VRTDGDRHEIFALQD
-181 RIAGDLAAGLSGD
+181 QIAGELVASLSPG
-194 RLPTRGSPQPRRPD
+194 GSLTRRPPRPRPTEGGLRAAD
-208 ADLLVENAAPP
+208 APTALRGDPLAP
-219 RRGGPPAGNPLTAR
+219 
-233 PGESPAALSSAPWAP
+233 SATPSAP
-248 RRPAEAA
+248 RRPTENT
-255 PVPGG
+255 PVPGEM
-260 TAGRQTAPVPRRPAA
+260 A
-275 AAPGMVGS
+275 
-283 VGREPVAAPR
+283 GREP
-293 RPAETAPSLDAGEA
+293 AGNEMA
-307 RRRESAP
+307 GREPIRGEMAGREP
-314 APLGPAAAA
+314 A
-323 PARREPAATSA
+323 PAR
-334 GARIPNT
+334 
-341 AAESAGRFAGVG
+341 AGVPGRAAGGEGAGLG
-353 IASGAGILTGR
+353 IATGAGILTGR

-369 ERTAAA
+369 QRTTTA

-387 ERATRISDFVQ
+387 ERATRVTEFVQ

-405 PATEDSEVYIAY
+405 PATEDTDVFIAY
-417 DNDNL
+417 DDDNL
-422 YFGIRA
+422 YFGIHA

-433 ALIRANRADRDQTFI
+433 TLMRTNRADRDQTFI

-479 LLESSAQR
+479 LLESSAER
-487 MSGGGGGGGRPGGG
+487 MPGGGGGGGGGGRPGG

-530 WDALFD
+530 WDALFA
-536 SAARLVADGWTAEMA
+536 SGGRPVEDGWTAEMA
-551 IPFKSLRYPERRP
+551 IPFKSLRYPERSP

-620 TLTAIRYG
+620 TVTAIRYG
-628 SLDASTG
+628 SLDTATG
-635 SFEEATQPEG
+635 SFDEETQPEG
-645 ALNLKYGVTPNLT
+645 AINLKYGVTPNLT

-680 QRYPLFFPELRP
+680 QRFPLFFPELRP
-692 FFLEGQEVFTL
+692 FFLEGQEVFTV
-703 PGQINL
+703 PGQVNL
-709 LHTRTIV
+709 LHTRTII
-716 DPRYGAKLTGKV
+716 DPRYGSKLTGKV

-740 EAPGKRDDLAA
+740 EAPGKRDDPTHRAF
-751 DALGKTSRIFVGR
+751 GKTSQIFVGR
-764 ARYDLYAESSI
+764 ARYDLYAESSV

-780 DREFLDSYSRVA
+780 DREFLDAYSRVA

-815 RDETGAE
+815 RDEEGAE

-831 YNRQGRNLSYGASF
+831 YNRQGRNLSYGAAF
-845 DTVDPNFRTDTGFVQ
+845 DTVDPNFRTETGYVQ
-860 RVDTRST
+860 RVDTRSAQ
-867 RANAAY
+867 ANAAY

-886 FASYG
+886 FASYS
-891 RIYDFAGVL
+891 RIYDFGGVL
-900 QDEQTGAGVRA
+900 QDEQSGLGVRA

-916 IITVANVNQDL
+916 IITVANANRDV
-927 EHYGG
+927 ERYGG

-968 APFLGRSVNTT
+968 DPFLGRSVNTT

-994 NLITSRLHDPMTE
+994 NLITSRLHDPRTE

-1019 TTYQLTNRLALRN
+1019 TTYQFTSRLAVRN
-1032 ITEYN
+1032 IMEYN

-1042 LGANVLF
+1042 LGANILF

-1062 YDDHYQQEDLIDAVR
+1062 YDDHYQQGDLLDAVR

>member
-1 MDYHRWFVIVTLE
+1 MTR
-14 APRRSR
+14 P
-20 GPGYIMIRFA
+20 A
-30 RTLAACLLLPLAA
+30 RALAACLLLLPPAA
-43 GGVRAQAPL
+43 GGVRAQE
-52 PAPEAGP
+52 PAPVRDSDP

-65 ANLSPDPDDAW
+65 TNLSPDPADAW

-83 TLTAELEARG
+83 TLTAELAARG
-93 LNVVGRARDW
+93 LTVVGP
-103 LAAGGAAVGGGEP
+103 AGLPTVMTGGAVGGED
-116 AGGDALGDLGQLHRR
+116 ADGDIGRLHRR
-131 LGARWAVTGSY
+131 LGARRAVTGSY

-153 RIVDLPSAVVVHA
+153 RIVDLPSAVVIHA
-166 VRTDGERHEIFALQD
+166 VRTDGDRHEIFALQD
-181 RIAGDLAAGLSGD
+181 RIAGELAAGLSAGRFPAR
-194 RLPTRGSPQPRRPD
+194 RLP
-208 ADLLVENAAPP
+208 AAPP
-219 RRGGPPAGNPLTAR
+219 AGSYPRAENAPAPRLGNPHPGIPPRVDAAAAEDPAR
-233 PGESPAALSSAPWAP
+233 PGGPATGDRPPGRPVEPAAVSSPTPLTP
-248 RRPAEAA
+248 RGPADAA
-255 PVPGG
+255 TGAGG
-260 TAGRQTAPVPRRPAA
+260 TVPTPLT
-275 AAPGMVGS
+275 
-283 VGREPVAAPR
+283 PR
-293 RPAETAPSLDAGEA
+293 
-307 RRRESAP
+307 
-314 APLGPAAAA
+314 GPAD
-323 PARREPAATSA
+323 AATSA
-334 GARIPNT
+334 GGTVGLEPFVPRQRRRPTEAAPFSAAGETARVESGRVGGGTPVSTAEGIGVPN
-341 AAESAGRFAGVG
+341 SAGGLAGLG

-387 ERATRISDFVQ
+387 ERATRITDFVQ

-405 PATEDSEVYIAY
+405 PATEDTEVYIAY

-422 YFGIRA
+422 YFGVHA

-433 ALIRANRADRDQTFI
+433 GLIRANRADRDQTFI
-448 DDTVAVYFDPF
+448 DDTVALYFDPF

-466 VFSVNGYGVQADS
+466 VFSVNGYGVQGDS
-479 LLESSAQR
+479 LLESSAER
-487 MSGGGGGGGRPGGG
+487 TPGGGGGGGGGGGRPGGG
-501 GGRTPGSGRGGMSAA
+501 GRSPGSGRGGMSAA

-530 WDALFD
+530 WDALFE
-536 SAARLVADGWTAEMA
+536 SGARLVDDGWTAEMA

-579 GKDEADVWSPVSRGV
+579 GKDEADVWSPVSRGL
-594 AGFLTQMGLLDG
+594 AGFLTQMGVLDG

-620 TLTAIRYG
+620 TVTAIRIG

-635 SFEEATQPEG
+635 TFDEATHPEG
-645 ALNLKYGVTPNLT
+645 AVNVKYGVTPNLT

-680 QRYPLFFPELRP
+680 QRFPLFYPELRP
-692 FFLEGQEVFTL
+692 FFLEGQEVFTV
-703 PGQINL
+703 PGQVNL

-716 DPRYGAKLTGKV
+716 DPRYGGKLTGKV

-740 EAPGKRDDLAA
+740 EAPGRRDDLPI
-751 DALGKTSRIFVGR
+751 DAVGKTSQVFVGR
-764 ARYDLYAESSI
+764 ARYDLYAESSL

-780 DREFLDSYSRVA
+780 GREFLDAYSRVA

-815 RDETGAE
+815 RDEDGAE

-831 YNRQGRNLSYGASF
+831 WNRQGRNLNYGASF
-845 DTVDPNFRTDTGFVQ
+845 DTVDPNFRTDTGFLQ
-860 RVDTRST
+860 RVDTRT
-867 RANAAY
+867 ARANAAW
-873 RWWPDNLVSNWGP
+873 RWWPDNLVINWGP
-886 FASYG
+886 YASYG
-891 RIYDFAGVL
+891 RIYDFGGIL
-900 QDEQTGAGVRA
+900 QDEQSGLGVRA

-916 IITVANVNQDL
+916 IITVANVNRDM
-927 EHYGG
+927 ERYGG
-932 IDFRKTSAFIGGGA
+932 IDFHKNSAFIGGGA
-946 SASRKIAFGGFL
+946 SASRKVSFGGFL
-958 NWGDQIRYGD
+958 NWGDQIRYHETD
-968 APFLGRSVNTT
+968 PFLGRSVNTT
-979 VFVNLRPTSRLSADL
+979 VFANLRPTSRLSADL
-994 NLITSRLHDPMTE
+994 TLITSRLHDPMTE
-1007 ALVFDVKILRTF
+1007 DLVFDVKILRTF

-1032 ITEYN
+1032 IMEFN

-1062 YDDHYQQEDLIDAVR
+1062 YDDHYRQGNLIDDQR

>member
-1 MDYHRWFVIVTLE
+1 MTT
-14 APRRSR
+14 
-20 GPGYIMIRFA
+20 FA
-30 RTLAACLLLPLAA
+30 RTAVAACLLLALPGA
-43 GGVRAQAPL
+43 GGGARAQAPRL
-52 PAPEAGP
+52 PPGSDP

-65 ANLSPDPDDAW
+65 TNLSQDPDDDW
-76 LGDGIAE
+76 LGEGIAE
-83 TLTAELEARG
+83 TLSADLEMQGLTVVGGARG
-93 LNVVGRARDW
+93 P
-103 LAAGGAAVGGGEP
+103 LAGAGDP
-116 AGGDALGDLGQLHRR
+116 AGDLGRLHR
-131 LGARWAVTGSY
+131 LGARRAVTGSY

-147 RLRINA
+147 RLRITA
-153 RIVDLPSAVVVHA
+153 RIVDLPAAIVVDA
-166 VRTDGERHEIFALQD
+166 VRTDGARHEIFALQD
-181 RIAGDLAAGLSGD
+181 HIAGELAA
-194 RLPTRGSPQPRRPD
+194 RL
-208 ADLLVENAAPP
+208 
-219 RRGGPPAGNPLTAR
+219 
-233 PGESPAALSSAPWAP
+233 
-248 RRPAEAA
+248 
-255 PVPGG
+255 
-260 TAGRQTAPVPRRPAA
+260 
-275 AAPGMVGS
+275 
-283 VGREPVAAPR
+283 
-293 RPAETAPSLDAGEA
+293 
-307 RRRESAP
+307 
-314 APLGPAAAA
+314 
-323 PARREPAATSA
+323 
-334 GARIPNT
+334 
-341 AAESAGRFAGVG
+341 SAGRFQTRMLPKPRPPDAGLRAGAPAVPPRDPPAPSSAAPAAGRGPAETTPAPGEIVLREPARRPGGAGVPGRAAGSNSGSTTVLREPAPMPAGAGVPGRVTVGAGGAAGLG
-353 IASGAGILTGR
+353 IAAGAGILTGR

-369 ERTAAA
+369 ERTATA
-375 PRIDGTLDDPVW
+375 PRIDGALDDPVW
-387 ERATRISDFVQ
+387 ERATRITEFAQ

-405 PATEDSEVYIAY
+405 PATEDTDVFIAY
-417 DNDNL
+417 DNENL
-422 YFGIRA
+422 YFGIHA
-428 HYSDP
+428 HYSDR

-466 VFSVNGYGVQADS
+466 IFSVNGYGVQADS
-479 LLESSAQR
+479 LLESSAQG
-487 MSGGGGGGGRPGGG
+487 MPGAGGGGGGGGGRPGG

-530 WDALFD
+530 WDALFE
-536 SAARLVADGWTAEMA
+536 SGGRLVDDGWTAEMA

-579 GKDEADVWSPVSRGV
+579 GKDEADVWSPVSRGQ

-620 TLTAIRYG
+620 TVTAIRFG
-628 SLDASTG
+628 SLDAATG
-635 SFEEATQPEG
+635 TFAEETQPEG
-645 ALNLKYGVTPNLT
+645 AVNLKYGVTPNLT
-658 ADFTYNPDFSQIES
+658 AGFTYNPDFSQIES
-672 DTPQIEVN
+672 DSPQIEVN
-680 QRYPLFFPELRP
+680 QRFPLFFPELRP
-692 FFLEGQEVFTL
+692 FFLEGQEVFTV
-703 PGQINL
+703 PGQVNL

-716 DPRYGAKLTGKV
+716 DPRYGTKLTGKV

-740 EAPGKRDDLAA
+740 EAPGKRDDLGA
-751 DALGKTSRIFVGR
+751 DAIGKTSQIFVGR

-815 RDETGAE
+815 RDEVGAE
-822 RTGPTAHVA
+822 RTGPIAHVA

-845 DTVDPNFRTDTGFVQ
+845 DSVDPDFRTDTGFLQ
-860 RVDTRST
+860 RVDTRSA

-900 QDEQTGAGVRA
+900 HDEQTGAGVRA

-958 NWGDQIRYGD
+958 NWGDQVRYGD
-968 APFLGRSVNTT
+968 APFLGRSVNST

-994 NLITSRLHDPMTE
+994 NLITSRLHDPLTE

-1032 ITEYN
+1032 IMEYN
-1037 SLNRT
+1037 SLSRT
-1042 LGANVLF
+1042 LGSNVLF

>member
-1 MDYHRWFVIVTLE
+1 MT
-14 APRRSR
+14 
-20 GPGYIMIRFA
+20 RFA
-30 RTLAACLLLPLAA
+30 SIAIAAGLLLGPA
-43 GGVRAQAPL
+43 GGGVGAQAP
-52 PAPEAGP
+52 APGRSGDP
-59 IAVLPF
+59 IAVFPF

-83 TLTAELEARG
+83 TLVAELEARG
-93 LNVVGRARDW
+93 LTVI
-103 LAAGGAAVGGGEP
+103 
-116 AGGDALGDLGQLHRR
+116 GGDLEGLHRR

-147 RLRINA
+147 QLRINA
-153 RIVDLPSAVVVHA
+153 RIVDVPSAVVVHA
-166 VRTDGERHEIFALQD
+166 VRTDGDRHEIFALQD
-181 RIAGDLAAGLSGD
+181 RIADELAAGLSAG
-194 RLPTRGSPQPRRPD
+194 RFATRRPPKPRRPD
-208 ADLLVENAAPP
+208 AGPLAENVPGARP
-219 RRGGPPAGNPLTAR
+219 GGPPAGSGGREPASAPR
-233 PGESPAALSSAPWAP
+233 PAAEP
-248 RRPAEAA
+248 AA
-255 PVPGG
+255 PPGG
-260 TAGRQTAPVPRRPAA
+260 T
-275 AAPGMVGS
+275 
-283 VGREPVAAPR
+283 
-293 RPAETAPSLDAGEA
+293 
-307 RRRESAP
+307 
-314 APLGPAAAA
+314 
-323 PARREPAATSA
+323 ARREPAPTPA
-334 GARIPNT
+334 GARTPDPT
-341 AAESAGRFAGVG
+341 AEAAAGAAGLG

-369 ERTAAA
+369 ARTAAA
-375 PRIDGTLDDPVW
+375 PRIDGTLDDPMW
-387 ERATRISDFVQ
+387 ERATRITEFVQ

-405 PATEDSEVYIAY
+405 PATEDTEVHIAY
-417 DNDNL
+417 DDDNL

-479 LLESSAQR
+479 LLESSAER
-487 MSGGGGGGGRPGGG
+487 TPGGGGGGGGGGRPGG

-536 SAARLVADGWTAEMA
+536 SAARLAADGWTAEMA
-551 IPFKSLRYPERRP
+551 IPFKSLRYPERGP

-579 GKDEADVWSPVSRGV
+579 GKDEADVWSPVSRGQ

-606 LTNLSTSRNLEILP
+606 LTGLSTSRNLEILP
-620 TLTAIRYG
+620 TVTAIRIG
-628 SLDASTG
+628 SLDAGTG
-635 SFEEATQPEG
+635 AFEETTQPEG

-680 QRYPLFFPELRP
+680 QRFPLFFPELRP
-692 FFLEGQEVFTL
+692 FFLEGQEVFTV
-703 PGQINL
+703 PGQVNL
-709 LHTRTIV
+709 LHTRTII
-716 DPRYGAKLTGKV
+716 DPRYGGKLTGKV

-740 EAPGKRDDLAA
+740 EAAGRRDGLPA
-751 DALGKTSRIFVGR
+751 DAIGKTSQVFAGR
-764 ARYDLYAESSI
+764 ARYDLYAESSV

-780 DREFLDSYSRVA
+780 GREFIDAYSRVA

-815 RDETGAE
+815 RDDEGAE

-831 YNRQGRNLSYGASF
+831 YDRRGRNLSYGASF

-860 RVDTRST
+860 RVDTRSA
-867 RANAAY
+867 RANAGY
-873 RWWPDNLVSNWGP
+873 QWWPDNLVINWGP

-891 RIYDFAGVL
+891 RIYDFAGTL

-916 IITVANVNQDL
+916 IITVANVNRDL
-927 EHYGG
+927 ERYGG
-932 IDFRKTSAFIGGGA
+932 LDFLKTSAFIGGGA
-946 SASRKIAFGGFL
+946 SASRKVAFGGFL

-968 APFLGRSVNTT
+968 DPFLGRSVNTT
-979 VFVNLRPTSRLSADL
+979 VFANLRPTSRLSADL
-994 NLITSRLHDPMTE
+994 TLITSRLHDPMTE

-1019 TTYQLTNRLALRN
+1019 TTYQLTNRLSLRN
-1032 ITEYN
+1032 IMEFN

-1062 YDDHYQQEDLIDAVR
+1062 YDDHYQQGDLFDAVR